1 MSLCR
6 RGAEA
11 NVVTMGCVVQ
21 VPQSIRW
28 AHGYNPFNTSLGK
41 PCP

>member
-1 MSLCR
+1 MSICR
-6 RGAEA
+6 REMKHR
-11 NVVTMGCVVQ
+11 TSPLGCNVQ